1 MPSLKQYLA
10 FARGIAR
17 DLLIYLVCKALYHAW
32 PSKLRSMIEGKFPK
46 STNMEASM
54 RYMSSLNFVRQR
66 ARRARK
72 IVGIRAEEG
81 EPYPDFPVVELKTKS
96 EMMLSDLMEKSGNL
110 PVVLNFGS
118 CS

>member
-1 MPSLKQYLA
+1 MPSLRQHLD

-17 DLLIYLVCKALYHAW
+17 DLLIYLVCKALYHTW
-32 PSKLRSMIEGKFPK
+32 PSKLRSMIERQFPNSK
-46 STNMEASM
+46 TVAASM

-81 EPYPDFPVVELKTKS
+81 EPYPDFPIVELKTRS
-96 EMMLSDLMEKSGNL
+96 ELMLSDLVRRCGNVPL
-110 PVVLNFGS
+110 VLNFGS

>member
-1 MPSLKQYLA
+1 MPSLKQYLD

-17 DLLIYLVCKALYHAW
+17 DLLIFLVCKALYHAW

-46 STNMEASM
+46 STNVEASM

-72 IVGIRAEEG
+72 IAGIRAEEG
-81 EPYPDFPVVELKTKS
+81 EPHPDFPLVELKTRS
-96 EMMLSDLMEKSGNL
+96 ELMLSDLVKRCGNV